1 MNKILIIDDEPYIL
15 ELLKINLEVAGYL
28 VKTLISGKNLVD
40 ICLEFQP
47 EIILLDIMLPDI
59 DGLELC
65 KIIKSHSNLNKI
77 GIILVSAK
85 GEIDDKV
92 YGLNLGA
99 DDYIAKP
106 FSIKEIL
113 SRVNALLRRVNL
125 TCKVE
130 KVEKNVYQHR
140 ELKFDFN
147 NKVVYKNEAPLDL
160 THKELKLL
168 ELLILNV
175 NKVVSREVILNKIWS
190 KEESTKIGRSL
201 DVYIRKLRLKLDN
214 GNFDS
219 YIETVHGRGYKL
231 V

>member
-1 MNKILIIDDEPYIL
+1 MNKILIVDDEPYIL
-15 ELLKINLEVAGYL
+15 ELLKINLEAVDYL

-47 EIILLDIMLPDI
+47 DIILLDIMLPDI
-59 DGLELC
+59 NGFELC
-65 KIIKSHSNLNKI
+65 KLIKSHPILNKT

-92 YGLNLGA
+92 YGLDLGA
-99 DDYIAKP
+99 DDYISKP
-106 FSIKEIL
+106 FSIKEII
-113 SRVNALLRRVNL
+113 SRVKALLRRVNL
-125 TCKVE
+125 SCKI
-130 KVEKNVYQHR
+130 EKNVYLHR

-147 NKVVYKNEAPLDL
+147 NKIVYKNEIPLDL

-168 ELLILNV
+168 ELLMSNV
-175 NKVVSREVILNKIWS
+175 DKVVSRELILNKIWS
-190 KEESTKIGRSL
+190 KEESTKVGRSL
-201 DVYIRKLRLKLDN
+201 DVYIRKLRLKLDD
-214 GNFDS
+214 GNIDS

>member
-1 MNKILIIDDEPYIL
+1 MNKILIVDDEPYIL
-15 ELLKINLEVAGYL
+15 ELLKINLEVAGYF
-28 VKTLISGKNLVD
+28 VKTSISGKNLVD

-47 EIILLDIMLPDI
+47 EIILLDIMLPDV

-65 KIIKSHSNLNKI
+65 KIIKSHPNLNKI
-77 GIILVSAK
+77 GVILVSAK

-92 YGLNLGA
+92 YGLDLGA

-106 FSIKEIL
+106 FSIKEII
-113 SRVNALLRRVNL
+113 SRVNALSRRVNL
-125 TCKVE
+125 TC

-147 NKVVYKNEAPLDL
+147 NKVVYKNEIPLDL

-231 V
+231 I

>member
-1 MNKILIIDDEPYIL
+1 MNKILIVDDEPYIL
-15 ELLKINLEVAGYL
+15 ELLKINLEATNYL
-28 VKTLISGKNLVD
+28 VKTLTSGEYLID
-40 ICLEFQP
+40 TCLEFQP
-47 EIILLDIMLPDI
+47 EIILLDIMLPGI

-65 KIIKSHSNLNKI
+65 KIIKSHPTLNKT
-77 GIILVSAK
+77 GIILISAK

-92 YGLNLGA
+92 YGLDLGA

-106 FSIKEIL
+106 FSVKEIL

-125 TCKVE
+125 TCKIDN
-130 KVEKNVYQHR
+130 NVYFHR

-147 NKVVYKNEAPLDL
+147 NKIVYKNEIPLDL

-168 ELLILNV
+168 ELLISNAD
-175 NKVVSREVILNKIWS
+175 KVVSRELILNKIWS

-201 DVYIRKLRLKLDN
+201 DVYIRKLRLKLDDGSFN
-214 GNFDS
+214 S

>member
-1 MNKILIIDDEPYIL
+1 MNKILIVDDEPYIL
-15 ELLKINLEVAGYL
+15 ELLKINLEAVDYL

-47 EIILLDIMLPDI
+47 DIILLDIMLPDI
-59 DGLELC
+59 NGFELC
-65 KIIKSHSNLNKI
+65 KLIKSHPILNKI

-92 YGLNLGA
+92 YGLDLGA
-99 DDYIAKP
+99 DDYISKP
-106 FSIKEIL
+106 FSIKEII
-113 SRVNALLRRVNL
+113 SRVKALLRRVNL
-125 TCKVE
+125 SCKI
-130 KVEKNVYQHR
+130 EKNVYLHR

-147 NKVVYKNEAPLDL
+147 NKIVYKNEIPLDL

-168 ELLILNV
+168 ELLMSNV
-175 NKVVSREVILNKIWS
+175 DKVVSRELILNKIWS
-190 KEESTKIGRSL
+190 KEESTKVGRSL
-201 DVYIRKLRLKLDN
+201 DVYIRKLRLKLDD
-214 GNFDS
+214 GNIDS

>member
-15 ELLKINLEVAGYL
+15 ELLKINLEAVDYL

-47 EIILLDIMLPDI
+47 DVILLDIMLPDI
-59 DGLELC
+59 DGFELC
-65 KIIKSHSNLNKI
+65 KLIKSHPILNKI

-92 YGLNLGA
+92 YGLDLGA

-106 FSIKEIL
+106 FSIKEII

-125 TCKVE
+125 TCKI
-130 KVEKNVYQHR
+130 EKNVYLHR
-140 ELKFDFN
+140 DLKFDFS
-147 NKVVYKNEAPLDL
+147 NKIVYKNEKPLDL

-168 ELLILNV
+168 ELLISNV
-175 NKVVSREVILNKIWS
+175 DKVVSREVILNKIWS
-190 KEESTKIGRSL
+190 KEDSTKVGRSL
-201 DVYIRKLRLKLDN
+201 DVYIRKLRLKLDD